1 MLKIVKVLFSLACFA
16 ALLYFGFTVPLGDR
30 TLFGHLRAIGSS
42 PESQRLYQGTKDK
55 VTGLFGGHDG
65 GDKRKASDRPTGKG
79 TAQDEA
85 GDHLAT
91 SPSEQV
97 KAAEKAPPQEQ
108 ITSADREQ
116 MRRLIESHRPKSPQ

>member
-1 MLKIVKVLFSLACFA
+1 MLKVARVLFSLACLA
-16 ALLYFGFTVPLGDR
+16 ALVYFGFTVPLGER

-65 GDKRKASDRPTGKG
+65 GKAA
-79 TAQDEA
+79 AQDEA
-85 GDHLAT
+85 GDHLAP
-91 SPSEQV
+91 SHSEQV

-116 MRRLIESHRPKSPQ
+116 MRRLIESHRLKSPQ